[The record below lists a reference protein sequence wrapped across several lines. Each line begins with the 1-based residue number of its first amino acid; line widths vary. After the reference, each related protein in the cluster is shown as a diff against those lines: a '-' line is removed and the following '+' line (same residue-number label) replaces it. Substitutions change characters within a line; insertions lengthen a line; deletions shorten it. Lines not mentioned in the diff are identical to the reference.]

1 MTIHDPQLLDQI
13 EQLGTCGF
21 DGRVWRHMFNDHP
34 PELANTRGARWNPSG
49 TAAIYTSLEP
59 DTALAEGQHA
69 MDIQPV
75 RPKPRRRVLYEIQVT
90 LQAVLDLTNGRYA
103 EVGLTDEDLDS
114 DDFAACQRV
123 GGAAAWLGY
132 DGLLVP
138 SARAEGGN
146 IVI

>member
-1 MTIHDPQLLDQI
+1 
-13 EQLGTCGF
+13 
-21 DGRVWRHMFNDHP
+21 MFNDHP

-103 EVGLTDEDLDS
+103 EVGVRQI
-114 DDFAACQRV
+114 CR
-123 GGAAAWLGY
+123 
-132 DGLLVP
+132 
-138 SARAEGGN
+138 
-146 IVI
+146 